1 MKFKKSL
8 NFKVY
13 ILKYLMNLSGPG
25 ITYLLMVIP
34 TLFALVVVGQGVY
47 KIVKEEREDGAVI
60 TLFGVIF
67 LAIVGAAYY
76 FFIR

>member
-1 MKFKKSL
+1 
-8 NFKVY
+8 
-13 ILKYLMNLSGPG
+13 MNLNGPG

-47 KIVKEEREDGAVI
+47 KISKEESDGGII
-60 TLFGVIF
+60 TAIGIVF
-67 LAIVGAAYY
+67 LVMVVAAYF

>member
-1 MKFKKSL
+1 
-8 NFKVY
+8 
-13 ILKYLMNLSGPG
+13 MNLSGPG

-47 KIVKEEREDGAVI
+47 KISKEESDGGVVL
-60 TLFGVIF
+60 TFGIIF
-67 LAIVGAAYY
+67 LVVVVAAYF

>member
-1 MKFKKSL
+1 
-8 NFKVY
+8 
-13 ILKYLMNLSGPG
+13 MNLTGPG

-47 KIVKEEREDGAVI
+47 KVSKEESDGGVVLA
-60 TLFGVIF
+60 FGIIF
-67 LAIVGAAYY
+67 LLVVVAAYF

>member
-1 MKFKKSL
+1 
-8 NFKVY
+8 
-13 ILKYLMNLSGPG
+13 MNLSGPG

-47 KIVKEEREDGAVI
+47 KVIREERDGVVV
-60 TLFGVIF
+60 LSFGVTF
-67 LAIVGAAYY
+67 LLVVVVFYF

>member
-1 MKFKKSL
+1 
-8 NFKVY
+8 
-13 ILKYLMNLSGPG
+13 MNLSGPG

-47 KIVKEEREDGAVI
+47 KISHEESDGGVVL
-60 TLFGVIF
+60 TFGIIF
-67 LAIVGAAYY
+67 LFVVVGAYF